1 MEKARRETARGR
13 KTRENIMQAAMEL
26 VCSRGYAGTSVDM
39 ICKRAKVVKT
49 AVYWHFGSKAGLMAA
64 LVDNANTLWIDTI
77 EAQVTDAQVPVE
89 RLDRLMGAMRE
100 VITKRSQMLRLVEVV
115 ISESALMEP
124 EVVEAISRLH
134 LRTMDAI
141 ASGFEESLGGQ
152 LKSGRMLAHTITALM
167 HGIHRHYLLYGDGI
181 DLDLFFDDMRRTI
194 LASVGER
201 LQR

>member
-1 MEKARRETARGR
+1 
-13 KTRENIMQAAMEL
+13 
-26 VCSRGYAGTSVDM
+26 M